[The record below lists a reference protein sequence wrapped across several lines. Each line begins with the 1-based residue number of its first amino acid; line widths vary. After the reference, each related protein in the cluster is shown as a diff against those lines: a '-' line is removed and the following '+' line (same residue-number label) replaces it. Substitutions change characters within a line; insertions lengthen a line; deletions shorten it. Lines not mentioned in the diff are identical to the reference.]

1 MEEQGQL
8 YQYYFY
14 SEHNR
19 RLNFVPIY
27 DNNKPV
33 RYQRNDYIER
43 DNRYASSETSR
54 MFHISLPCLS
64 RCRRRSF
71 AELSDNESTPLLHGN
86 GTSQKKLSPH
96 RKRILLTVF
105 IVFYA
110 GFLILG
116 SITFRTFELSVELEQ
131 RQSYRDVRQA
141 FLMKHPSVLDDDL
154 EEFVENIVKVSGKGV
169 SVLRNATGDLNWSF
183 GQALIFSATVITTIG
198 YGHVTPL
205 SEAGKIFCIIYA
217 TVGIPLT
224 LVLISAMVERLL
236 IPTNWILGKLNSKL
250 GHLYQPFNIRLLHLA
265 LIATIFAVIFFAVP
279 TIIFSHLEP
288 NWTPLDAF
296 YYCFISL
303 TTIGLGDFIPGDG
316 VDLPNR
322 SWYRVFITIYL
333 IFGIIGMMLTLTVFY
348 EIPQLNLGQLFT
360 ENSMDDT
367 EKVRLS
373 QNNPPFYSGPSG
385 LYIPQRD
392 DEVRRSVVR
401 IRPHGD
407 DDSPSPD
414 DPTPMHA
421 KDIRVP

>member
-1 MEEQGQL
+1 ML
-8 YQYYFY
+8 
-14 SEHNR
+14 R
-19 RLNFVPIY
+19 
-27 DNNKPV
+27 
-33 RYQRNDYIER
+33 
-43 DNRYASSETSR
+43 
-54 MFHISLPCLS
+54 ISLPCLS
-64 RCRRRSF
+64 RCRRRSYI
-71 AELSDNESTPLLHGN
+71 ELGDNESTPLLHGN
-86 GTSQKKLSPH
+86 ATSQNKLSPN

-105 IVFYA
+105 VVFYA

-116 SITFRTFELSVELEQ
+116 SLTFRTFELSVELGQ

-217 TVGIPLT
+217 IVGIPLT

-279 TIIFSHLEP
+279 TIIFSHMEP

-316 VDLPNR
+316 VDLSNR
-322 SWYRVFITIYL
+322 SLYRVFITIYL

>member
-1 MEEQGQL
+1 MLLGAWPLGGKNVSSLTNNHGKARLLCLCGSYVLYLVIGASIIGAIEIPPIEQDTTK
-8 YQYYFY
+8 
-14 SEHNR
+14 
-19 RLNFVPIY
+19 I
-27 DNNKPV
+27 NNLRTK
-33 RYQRNDYIER
+33 
-43 DNRYASSETSR
+43 
-54 MFHISLPCLS
+54 FL
-64 RCRRRSF
+64 
-71 AELSDNESTPLLHGN
+71 
-86 GTSQKKLSPH
+86 QKYKCV
-96 RKRILLTVF
+96 K
-105 IVFYA
+105 
-110 GFLILG
+110 
-116 SITFRTFELSVELEQ
+116 
-131 RQSYRDVRQA
+131 
-141 FLMKHPSVLDDDL
+141 DDDL